1 MSRIQCV
8 PRGLSSSFSS
18 GPLRAIDHLAVET
31 VAACAG
37 LTSARDLTAD
47 QQSRIVF
54 PTRFGG
60 IIPGSEVVAPVSSV
74 CAAANVDDYLLRG
87 AATGIEPKPR
97 ILECMRERVLGRA
110 RADGG
115 IVPRLTPAE
124 LELQR
129 DVARINE
136 ASADPRVR
144 AFLRRSTDNLA
155 TPGAERPLDDAA
167 PAPDLLNLS
176 SLSESRVSSR
186 QLSDFLWAQRFLLV
200 AAGVGPFGRA
210 KMLEGCLSGAGLS
223 FAAVP
228 SVSALMFSHATFK
241 RLLQN
246 YLGIVGHP
254 LPHSHHCGSGHVQ
267 QLDRDSSH
275 HVQICPM
282 LGRGKRAHDEFKN
295 VLAHAIKSCGIAP
308 DVRTEVRLSARGVD
322 GSAVSYDAD
331 VVYFEPDGRRVVLE
345 CSRLAI
351 TQSSIAG
358 SGALA
363 GPSAVLNLLQAK
375 ENARRNE
382 ARASAIVD
390 NDEGNTLFIPIVI
403 TSCGGFGPS
412 ACAFFKKIFK
422 AAQTNGHWV
431 MASGQPQV
439 LTTWNT
445 FYAST
450 YWNMRFSVAG
460 AAMDAHV
467 QNEIML
473 RDRTRNLAVV
483 GRQPHPNP
491 NYASYSPSGRS
502 HGAVAVGSPVGF

>member
-1 MSRIQCV
+1 MV
-8 PRGLSSSFSS
+8 PRKG
-18 GPLRAIDHLAVET
+18 
-31 VAACAG
+31 
-37 LTSARDLTAD
+37 
-47 QQSRIVF
+47 
-54 PTRFGG
+54 GG
-60 IIPGSEVVAPVSSV
+60 IS
-74 CAAANVDDYLLRG
+74 
-87 AATGIEPKPR
+87 
-97 ILECMRERVLGRA
+97 
-110 RADGG
+110 
-115 IVPRLTPAE
+115 RLTPAE
-124 LELQR
+124 FELRR
-129 DVARINE
+129 DVVRINE

-144 AFLRRSTDNLA
+144 AFLRRSSEDLA
-155 TPGAERPLDDAA
+155 APEAERQLVDAA

-186 QLSDFLWAQRFLLV
+186 QLSDFLWAQRFLRV
-200 AAGVGPFGRA
+200 AASAAPLGRA
-210 KMLEGCLSGAGLS
+210 KMLEGCLPGAGLS

-228 SVSALMFSHATFK
+228 SVSAFTFPHATFK

-246 YLGIVGHP
+246 YLGVVGHT
-254 LPHSHHCGSGHVQ
+254 LPHTHHCGGGQVQ
-267 QLDRDSSH
+267 QLDGDNSH
-275 HVQICPM
+275 HVEVCPM

-295 VLAHAIKSCGIAP
+295 SLAHAIRESGVAP
-308 DVRTEVRLSARGVD
+308 DVRTEVRLSARGED
-322 GSAVSYDAD
+322 GTGVFYDSD
-331 VVYFEPDGRRVVLE
+331 VVYHDRDGRKVVLE

-363 GPSAVLNLLQAK
+363 GPSAVLNLLRAK
-375 ENARRNE
+375 ENARSNH
-382 ARASAIVD
+382 ARASAVVD

-422 AAQTNGHWV
+422 IAQTNGRWV
-431 MASGQPQV
+431 MASGQPDV

-467 QNEIML
+467 QNDIML
-473 RDRTRNLAVV
+473 RDRTRNLVVV

-491 NYASYSPSGRS
+491 NYASYSPGGRP
-502 HGAVAVGSPVGF
+502 HRAAAVDPPREF